1 MLVNCV
7 AYEHG
12 RKLADIAVEEIAAYL
27 TRPDCFVWVAFADP
41 SEQELAPL
49 QEQFGLHELAIEDA
63 LIGHQRPKVEE
74 YGDTVFVVMH
84 TVEIDGHELSQGE
97 VSVFAN
103 AKFVVSVR
111 AHTRR
116 GFKDVRAR
124 CEDEPELLQQGSG
137 FVLYALMDS
146 VVDRYFPVIDMIET
160 ELENLEGQMFE
171 GGLAR
176 RSLKEIYALKRKLTI
191 LQHAA
196 GPLLDAVGRLYG
208 GRVPRVC
215 GHSQE
220 YFRDVLDHLQRI
232 NQTIASSREM
242 ISMAVQTSLSL
253 ISLGESELT
262 KRLAA
267 VAALVA
273 VPTMIAGIYGM
284 NFQHMPELEWVWGYP
299 LVLGV
304 MAAIDI
310 YLFFR
315 LRKAG
320 WL

>member
-1 MLVNCV
+1 M
-7 AYEHG
+7 
-12 RKLADIAVEEIAAYL
+12 
-27 TRPDCFVWVAFADP
+27 
-41 SEQELAPL
+41 
-49 QEQFGLHELAIEDA
+49 EDS
-63 LIGHQRPKVEE
+63 LSGHQRPKVEE

-84 TVEIDGHELSQGE
+84 TVEIEGRDLHQGE
-97 VSVFAN
+97 VDVFAN
-103 AKFVVSVR
+103 PKFVLSVR
-111 AHTRR
+111 TRTRR

-124 CEDEPELLQQGSG
+124 CESEPELLEHGAG

-146 VVDRYFPVIDMIET
+146 VVDRYFPVIDMLET
-160 ELENLEGQMFE
+160 ELESLEGQMFE

-215 GHSQE
+215 AASQE
-220 YFRDVLDHLQRI
+220 YFRDVFDHLQRI
-232 NQTIASSREM
+232 NQTIGASREM
-242 ISMAVQTSLSL
+242 ISMAVQASLSL
-253 ISLGESELT
+253 ISLQESELT

-284 NFQHMPELEWVWGYP
+284 NFDHMPELRWRFGYG
-299 LVLGV
+299 LVVGV
-304 MAAIDI
+304 MVAACVFL
-310 YLFFR
+310 YTRFR
-315 LRKAG
+315 KSG